1 MKKMLFALGGV
12 AAFVAASAFAPQVAS
27 ASEPYSASAFPHD
40 KASILALN
48 DKQLSILRRAVRYC
62 GSFGRTKHNRDFC
75 VLTNTDLDIRQS
87 GDKAL
92 IAFHWALRAPDRYD
106 ERRSW
111 VQLKRLIE
119 K

>member
-1 MKKMLFALGGV
+1 MKRMLFALSGLAALV
-12 AAFVAASAFAPQVAS
+12 AVSVFVPQAAS
-27 ASEPYSASAFPHD
+27 ASEPYDASAFPHD

-62 GSFGRTKHNRDFC
+62 GTFGRTRHNHDFC
-75 VLTNTDLDIRQS
+75 VLTNTDLDVRQS

-92 IAFHWALRAPDRYD
+92 IAFHWALPVTDRYD

-111 VQLKRLIE
+111 VQLKRLI
-119 K
+119 KP

>member
-1 MKKMLFALGGV
+1 MKKMLFALGGF
-12 AAFVAASAFAPQVAS
+12 AAFVAASAFVPQAAS
-27 ASEPYSASAFPHD
+27 ASEPYEAPGFSHD
-40 KASILALN
+40 KASVLALN

-62 GSFGRTKHNRDFC
+62 GTFGRTRHNHDFC

-92 IAFHWALRAPDRYD
+92 IAFHWALPVTDRYD

-111 VQLKRLIE
+111 VQLKRLI
-119 K
+119 KP